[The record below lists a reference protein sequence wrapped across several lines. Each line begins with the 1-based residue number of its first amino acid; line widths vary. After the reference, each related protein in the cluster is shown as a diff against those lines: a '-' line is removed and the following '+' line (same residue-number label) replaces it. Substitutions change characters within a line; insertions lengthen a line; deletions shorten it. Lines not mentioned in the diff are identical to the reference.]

1 MQVSTNDGGSLEW
14 VGGTP
19 VYRHFMAASNE
30 ISSPRVLVCP
40 GDGERKPAISF
51 TNLMNENISYII
63 NLSADATNHH
73 PKLLTGDRH
82 LIRNG
87 IQYANGS
94 YLISTQ
100 QVLTWGLKPHERGG
114 NIALTDGSV
123 QQVNDHSLQSAIL
136 NANSPTNWLA
146 FP

>member
-1 MQVSTNDGGSLEW
+1 
-14 VGGTP
+14 
-19 VYRHFMAASNE
+19 MAGSNE
-30 ISSPRVLVCP
+30 IGSLKVLICP
-40 GDGERKPAISF
+40 GDDERKPALSWAS
-51 TNLMNENISYII
+51 LKNENISYFL
-63 NLSADATNHH
+63 NLSAIETSDH
-73 PKLLTGDRH
+73 PQLLSGDRH
-82 LIRNG
+82 LTQNG
-87 IQYANGS
+87 IQYTNGS

-100 QVLTWGLKPHERGG
+100 QMLTWGLKPHERGG